1 MKRLFTGA
9 AAAALSLTIAG
20 SANAAVFAF
29 NSNPGG
35 MNYSGTDTYSLTI
48 AGLTVSVKGFGSL
61 GTSVNLGDQD
71 DVEWSSNG
79 LGVDGGN
86 NDNDDELDTD
96 DGQGEG
102 LLLDFGQVVNLTQ
115 AQFSAWSSGDD
126 ADYRFSNGLP
136 SGSLDDISG
145 LSVSNSVATWNTN
158 LTGRYFFFAA
168 IDEGSRYQRDSD
180 KFWLKNVTASAIPTT
195 PPGGGAVPEPATWA
209 MMILGFGLAGSQIR
223 RAVREQKRAVAH

>member
-71 DVEWSSNG
+71 DIEWSSNG
-79 LGVDGGN
+79 LGVAGNGDDGMN
-86 NDNDDELDTD
+86 THDDE
-96 DGQGEG
+96 GEG
-102 LLLDFGQVVNLTQ
+102 LLLDFGQIVNLTQ

-126 ADYRFSNGLP
+126 ADYRYSNGVP

-168 IDEGSRYQRDSD
+168 IDEGNRYQNDSD

-195 PPGGGAVPEPATWA
+195 PPGGSAVPEPATWA

-223 RAVREQKRAVAH
+223 RAVREQKRAVAY